1 MSAEFLA
8 RAALALLLVA
18 GPAAADVFQAGE
30 LRLQAGEEPGTY
42 ELLAQV
48 PSGVAHASA
57 VEWPEGCR
65 QTELRTQALGGDRT
79 LLQYRAT
86 CHRAPGRRDVIRA
99 PWRLDAV
106 RLESGLAGTAAVSTI
121 TPSAEGLV
129 IPFGALDGPD
139 RSWLELAPGMLWQGM
154 LHIWLGWDHLAFVLC
169 LCMLARGLRLLA
181 LVTAF
186 TLGHSLS
193 MALAFLEV
201 VRIPVQPTEAL
212 IALSIV
218 LVAREGLLAR
228 ATGEHDSSVARAAAT
243 VVVFGLVHGLGF
255 ASALGELGVSP
266 GERWPAL
273 LFFNLGVE
281 LGQLAFVAAVL
292 ALGFALKSTSFA
304 ATARALALYGA
315 GTVGSFWL
323 VERVAGYGWG

>member
-1 MSAEFLA
+1 LSAEAFA
-8 RAALALLLVA
+8 RAAVALLLIT
-18 GPAAADVFQAGE
+18 GPAVADVFQSGE

-42 ELLAQV
+42 ELLAQL
-48 PSGVAHASA
+48 PGGIAHSSA
-57 VEWPEGCR
+57 IAWPAGCR
-65 QTELRTQALGGDRT
+65 QTDLRTQAVGGDRT
-79 LLQYRAT
+79 LLQYRAA
-86 CHRAPGRRDVIRA
+86 CDHVPGRRDVIRA

-106 RLESGLAGTAAVSTI
+106 RLESNLAGTPAVSTI
-121 TPSAEGLV
+121 TPSAEGLA
-129 IPFGALDGPD
+129 IPFGTLDRPD
-139 RSWLELAPGMLWQGM
+139 RSWFELAPGMLWQGM

-169 LCMLARGLRLLA
+169 LCMLAGGLRLLA

-193 MALAFLEV
+193 MALAFFEV
-201 VRIPVQPTEAL
+201 VRIPVPPTEAL

-228 ATGEHDSSVARAAAT
+228 TAAERASSVSRAAAM
-243 VVVFGLVHGLGF
+243 VVVFGLIHGLGF

-273 LFFNLGVE
+273 IFFNLGVE
-281 LGQLAFVAAVL
+281 IGQIVFVSALLAIGL
-292 ALGFALKSTSFA
+292 ALQPTRFA
-304 ATARALALYGA
+304 AKARTSALYAA
-315 GTVGSFWL
+315 GMVGSFWL